1 MMTLLTT
8 LSLSLAAFA
17 LPPQEPNDVLATFQL
32 GGKPAA
38 VTRTDVAVEMAFH
51 LRRQELGL
59 QACDVLVDAVLTR
72 RAATKKNLMPTD
84 EEVRRF
90 WADLQAQLR
99 AAGKKPEEFA
109 AVRNTGEAEWLRY
122 LAIQMAQERL
132 VRAELELGPK
142 DPVSGD
148 MLRLWQQEARKQA
161 KIEIDPDVLPI
172 GSAAVIDGET
182 IPMVE
187 LGTLLLRTSEKQ
199 EVETFINYVVYFQSI
214 EALARQHGI
223 ELTAADIDK
232 GIEARAAEAARNPR
246 FRGLAFEQ
254 LLKTATGM
262 TLQALKQSHV
272 FRSKVLLQKLSEKI
286 YPADTLRADLE
297 RDREAI
303 LEQVGPRRRISLIFV
318 RALDEP
324 NALIP
329 LDFPAAEKKIAEV
342 RQRLEKDTFD
352 VIARIESQE
361 PASKAQGGDLGWHT
375 RKSPSIP
382 ESVLAAAFAL
392 AADEVSQPVRDKD
405 GYLLV
410 KCTDIEPPLADEQ
423 LLERLRELRSKELSA
438 KILADAKLE
447 VLGDKKEPK

>member
-1 MMTLLTT
+1 M
-8 LSLSLAAFA
+8 
-17 LPPQEPNDVLATFQL
+17 
-32 GGKPAA
+32 
-38 VTRTDVAVEMAFH
+38 
-51 LRRQELGL
+51 
-59 QACDVLVDAVLTR
+59 
-72 RAATKKNLMPTD
+72 
-84 EEVRRF
+84 
-90 WADLQAQLR
+90 
-99 AAGKKPEEFA
+99 
-109 AVRNTGEAEWLRY
+109 
-122 LAIQMAQERL
+122 
-132 VRAELELGPK
+132 
-142 DPVSGD
+142 
-148 MLRLWQQEARKQA
+148 
-161 KIEIDPDVLPI
+161 
-172 GSAAVIDGET
+172 
-182 IPMVE
+182 
-187 LGTLLLRTSEKQ
+187 
-199 EVETFINYVVYFQSI
+199 
-214 EALARQHGI
+214 
-223 ELTAADIDK
+223 
-232 GIEARAAEAARNPR
+232 
-246 FRGLAFEQ
+246 
-254 LLKTATGM
+254 
-262 TLQALKQSHV
+262 
-272 FRSKVLLQKLSEKI
+272 
-286 YPADTLRADLE
+286 LRADLE

-303 LEQVGPRRRISLIFV
+303 LEKVGPRRRISLIFV

-447 VLGDKKEPK
+447 VLGDTKEPK